1 MNFDTQFHTR
11 TRTISHQ
18 DAYNF
23 TPGRVQ
29 YVLSGGCFFYIH
41 AILFLVVVKENQ
53 NGLLN
58 FNDWTE
64 ITEYTGL
71 SIQGEPHHI
80 VFQTY

>member
-11 TRTISHQ
+11 TRTIR
-18 DAYNF
+18 F
-23 TPGRVQ
+23 VRRM
-29 YVLSGGCFFYIH
+29 FFYIH
-41 AILFLVVVKENQ
+41 AMLFLVVVKENQ